1 MVRGKS
7 YCCFERIMIG
17 KCFEI
22 LFPLMLKYPDLSG
35 YGFDKLTVAGKDII
49 DQAWS
54 FILIPGDLVPG

>member
-1 MVRGKS
+1 
-7 YCCFERIMIG
+7 MIG